1 MTTTNT
7 YADTKAVDYL
17 EAIKR
22 NQLESRN
29 AKSSSSNFD
38 ITYMLPMT
46 SSTALASTVSA
57 TAQTLGNYQI
67 INSYDKL
74 IAYIPFDYD
83 VLDAMN
89 NNDGTVTGTTT
100 WTDGPQINGD
110 GGMRKAFDFNGSS
123 YVTLANESNFDFN
136 YSNTF
141 SISSWV
147 KIPTIT
153 IATVSNVLLE
163 TNDALLLEI
172 NDNLLLETG
181 VAITDHAIV
190 SKIANITTPGYYL
203 YVSTDGIAHFII
215 QNSTSDKIEVQTTTS
230 LNTQYNHLLVT
241 YSGSGTA
248 SGVKIYI
255 NGTSDTLTTISD
267 SSGSVVSNLLLET
280 NDALLLE
287 INDNILLETTFA
299 TILNNTSL
307 VIGALGDATKKITGQ
322 IDEVQIWNVEL
333 TSGNASDLTA
343 GKQINKTS
351 VTVPAVL
358 GLSDVT

>member
-7 YADTKAVDYL
+7 YTDTKAVDYL

-46 SSTALASTVSA
+46 SATSIASTVNA
-57 TAQTLGNYQI
+57 TAGSIGNYQI

-89 NNDGTVTGTTT
+89 SNDGTVTGTTT
-100 WTDGPQINGD
+100 WADGPQINGD
-110 GGMRKAFDFNGSS
+110 GGLRKAFDFNGSS

-136 YSNTF
+136 RTDTF
-141 SISSWV
+141 SISAWV

-153 IATVSNVLLE
+153 IATISNVLLE

-172 NDNLLLETG
+172 NDNLLLEPG
-181 VAITDHAIV
+181 IAITDNTIV
-190 SKIANITTPGYYL
+190 SKIASITTPGYYF

-230 LNTQYNHLLVT
+230 LNTQYNNLVVT
-241 YSGSGTA
+241 YSGSGLA

-255 NGTSDTLTTISD
+255 NGTSDTLTTI
-267 SSGSVVSNLLLET
+267 T
-280 NDALLLE
+280 N
-287 INDNILLETTFA
+287 TSTA
-299 TILNNTSL
+299 TALNNTAI
-307 VIGALGDATKKITGQ
+307 VIGALGDASKKITGQ
-322 IDEVQIWNVEL
+322 IDDVQIWNVEL
-333 TSGNASDLTA
+333 TSANASDLVA

-351 VTVPAVL
+351 VTVPAML